1 MPPFVPLLLLAAL
14 LVLASRNPVHSV
26 LFLILVFL
34 NGAALLLLLGLEF
47 LALLLLVVYV
57 GAVAVLFLFIVM
69 MLHLKLVRLGQ
80 SLFHHAPVAAAA
92 LGLLGLGLA
101 LPLAPALGGPLTAAD
116 WVALGQRPGNLTAI
130 GWVLYTVHWPSLLA
144 ASLLLLVALV
154 GAIVLTFD
162 RSTEPTGHR
171 QQVYLQVVRSN
182 RPRLH

>member
-1 MPPFVPLLLLAAL
+1 MPFRFLLLLSGL

-34 NGAALLLLLGLEF
+34 NGAGLLLLLGLDF

-92 LGLLGLGLA
+92 LSLLGLQLWSLLG
-101 LPLAPALGGPLTAAD
+101 PTLGGPLSAVGWTARSQQAD
-116 WVALGQRPGNLTAI
+116 GLTAP
-130 GWVLYTVHWPSLLA
+130 GWVLSTHLWVPLRR
-144 ASLLLLVALV
+144 ASLVRLVALV

-162 RSTEPTGHR
+162 RSAEPTGHR

-182 RPRLH
+182 RLPLA